1 MSQAHLDL
9 SVSKNGVSLPLAF
22 TASRLVCCGWVGRDR
37 DALQAH
43 IDELAHLGVPPPT
56 RVPIFM
62 NLSPYLLTTGSE
74 VTVVSDRSSGEVEYV
89 LLCRGEDIWV
99 TVGSDQT
106 DRDIETRSIPA
117 SKQMYAKC
125 LARDCWRYEEV
136 RDHWNALVL
145 RCWVTK
151 EGGRS
156 LYQEA
161 TLQSILGPEELLG
174 RLPGGVPE
182 VGLVVFSGTIATRG
196 GLVYGDAYDL
206 ELEDPV
212 LERSIRMSYRVE
224 VLPQLV

>member
-9 SVSKNGVSLPLAF
+9 CVHTNGASVPLAF

-62 NLSPYLLTTGSE
+62 DLSPYLLTTGDE
-74 VTVVSDRSSGEVEYV
+74 IGVVSDRSSGEVEYV
-89 LLCRGEDIWV
+89 LLCRGGDVWV

-125 LARDCWRYEEV
+125 LARDCWRYEDV
-136 RDHWNALVL
+136 RDHWNTLVL

-151 EGGRS
+151 EGGRA

-161 TLQSILGPEELLG
+161 ALESILAPEELLA
-174 RLPGGVPE
+174 RLPDAGPP

-212 LERSIRMSYRVE
+212 LERSIQMSYRVR